1 MYYDSKFDNSAK
13 VLTATFTLI
22 DTLEYCS
29 IIMKNLKDNN
39 SKLSY
44 DEMQKQA
51 NILKRGLDLIIEN
64 KKEVWECKLR
74 T

>member
-13 VLTATFTLI
+13 VLAATFTLI

-29 IIMKNLKDNN
+29 VIMNNLKDNN

-44 DEMQKQA
+44 DELQKQA

>member
-1 MYYDSKFDNSAK
+1 MNGPYYDSKFDNSAK

-22 DTLEYCS
+22 DTLEYCT

-44 DEMQKQA
+44 DEVDRKSTRLNSSHSSVSRMPSSA
-51 NILKRGLDLIIEN
+51 
-64 KKEVWECKLR
+64 
-74 T
+74 

>member
-1 MYYDSKFDNSAK
+1 MKGPYYDSKFDNSAK
-13 VLTATFTLI
+13 VLAATFTLI

-29 IIMKNLKDNN
+29 VIMKNLKDNN

-44 DEMQKQA
+44 DELQKQA

-64 KKEVWECKLR
+64 KKELSK
-74 T
+74 

>member
-1 MYYDSKFDNSAK
+1 MNDSYYDSKFDNSAR
-13 VLTATFTLI
+13 LLSATFTLI

-51 NILKRGLDLIIEN
+51 NILKRGLDLIIDN
-64 KKEVWECKLR
+64 KKELLK
-74 T
+74 

>member
-1 MYYDSKFDNSAK
+1 MKGPYYDSKFDNSAR
-13 VLTATFTLI
+13 VLAATFTLI
-22 DTLEYCS
+22 DTLEYCT

-44 DEMQKQA
+44 DEVQKQA

-64 KKEVWECKLR
+64 KKELSK
-74 T
+74 